1 MDSRFCTSTLPRSG
15 LLVGA
20 LLALVAIAR
29 LGASST
35 DTAMLK
41 RIASRVDDRAGV
53 ISIEASD
60 PVPYV
65 ASQPDP
71 RTFVV
76 EMRDVV
82 AVGFADNFKVDPR
95 VPVSGVRVENGRAF
109 DGSSVAR
116 VSLDLVQPIRPRV
129 RSSRNVIFIEADR
142 LDRAAAGVV
151 SGVGPSSVIRD
162 LQVERRGASTAITL
176 QATGRL
182 VATNV
187 EESKEG
193 AARLYVDLANATSAL
208 PGVTPVG
215 QGSVQNVRI
224 GIVRPSLSTAYAT
237 PARTSTAAAIPRNTQ
252 SSSPWLNEKI
262 AW

>member
-1 MDSRFCTSTLPRSG
+1 MDSRFCKSTLPRSG

-35 DTAMLK
+35 DTAMLR

-151 SGVGPSSVIRD
+151 SGVGTAGAKPRDGNEREKRANKQAGTWERGLAESGVHYLASSVCRSSLRTSRCFSSDSGSVTCCAITMLSGLMTRIVPSS
-162 LQVERRGASTAITL
+162 
-176 QATGRL
+176 
-182 VATNV
+182 
-187 EESKEG
+187 
-193 AARLYVDLANATSAL
+193 
-208 PGVTPVG
+208 
-215 QGSVQNVRI
+215 
-224 GIVRPSLSTAYAT
+224 SLS
-237 PARTSTAAAIPRNTQ
+237 PALTM
-252 SSSPWLNEKI
+252 
-262 AW
+262 